1 MSNGK
6 GDTPRPMIITDS
18 TYRMRWDA
26 TFGQQLKALA
36 KARFARSGIPW
47 PDEDGKDA
55 GQQEGGA

>member
-26 TFGQQLKALA
+26 TFGQQVKTSA
-36 KARFARSGIPW
+36 KAHFERAGIPW
-47 PDEDGKDA
+47 PEDSEDT
-55 GQQEGGA
+55 GQQDSGT

>member
-26 TFGQQLKALA
+26 TFGQQVKALA
-36 KARFARSGIPW
+36 KAQFERSGIPW
-47 PDEDGKDA
+47 PEDREDT
-55 GQQEGGA
+55 GQQEGGT